1 MKRFCYLDMELKTE
15 KSICEFLKTLPDDAI
30 IKYYLE
36 VEYSPFPILIIQEYT
51 RRFKQKTKDEILKKL
66 KVQAKLAKRKAK
78 EISHKTKRKQLVDDV
93 TRQKTD
99 EVLAQAKK
107 KGFEISEIL
116 AKKGSV
122 LGSKVRKKASS
133 GVKKSVQVGKS
144 LKHSTQKDLD
154 LLEKLGALRKA
165 GILTEKEFKEK
176 KNKILAKI

>member
-78 EISHKTKRKQLVDDV
+78 EISHKAKRKQLVDDV

-116 AKKGSV
+116 SKKGSV

-133 GVKKSVQVGKS
+133 GVKKGVQVSKS
-144 LKHSTQKDLD
+144 LKYSTQKDLD

-165 GILTEKEFKEK
+165 GIITEKEFKEK